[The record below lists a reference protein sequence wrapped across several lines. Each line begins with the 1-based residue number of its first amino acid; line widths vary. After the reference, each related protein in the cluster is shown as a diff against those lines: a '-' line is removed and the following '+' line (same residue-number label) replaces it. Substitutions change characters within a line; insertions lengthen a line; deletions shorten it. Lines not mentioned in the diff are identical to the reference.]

1 MTTSKQGLRES
12 PSSHHHYIGSITM
25 SLSTRLFFSSHAT
38 MSSSPP
44 PTPLSSSLRA
54 STDSQP
60 TISDEV
66 DEYNDNDGYY
76 EPNEGNVHGGSF
88 YSQNG
93 HNQSQ
98 SSSQRSSIDGSS
110 SLNGSLIVNGSQLNS
125 SSLNGSQL
133 LNSKGEPLSVTDIVE
148 DTYYRRHPYRERCP
162 NCSKEFETPASFHV
176 HHPCF
181 ERSEFFLKNQGQDD
195 PNGMHYLCKFCR
207 RTFFER
213 HLLKQHIRYHLS
225 ERPFECNFCGH
236 RFVCRPEVVAHVSS
250 FHLKLKPFVCSEPGC
265 GKKYAEKFSLERHMD
280 KNHGGKAFYKCKVCG
295 EEFHWNSKWN
305 KHKKTHPDY
314 PEETKETPVVEG
326 NPLVCQ
332 FPGCGKRYS
341 QKFMVGLHY
350 EAVHLGKPRYKC
362 DVCDKTFMFGQ
373 YLRDHK
379 KRVGH
384 LTENDRDL
392 TDKAENDSVV
402 YMDGEENE
410 CLSPGDR
417 PEEKFHQEDSGLSTP
432 LDLSQQNHYSNNREE
447 QVSLDLLRQQLLES
461 HPSLVDRVAEYIP
474 SNSTYHHHRHH
485 QPPQAVSVISLAQQQ
500 QNHRHHQL
508 VQQNS
513 YASHSSERDP
523 YEPSNFLE
531 VVLVEGEENR
541 HEEDHANGH
550 NAQSPKLEMQPEI
563 IENITEEKESSVCS
577 ECGGRFLSQVL
588 FARHIR
594 DHREDLIVYS
604 DARWNPLPHSSN
616 QESACES
623 PSCELS
629 SLSPPPSSTETPSPV
644 ADQPMQDVEEDQPSA
659 NSMLQEETHEEDAS
673 LLAEKESFL
682 RSMSLSAT
690 KELPHPPPLRRAST
704 DTCSFPSTKVG
715 SERRQSADTDILLRQ
730 PAKRRR
736 LNSDVIP
743 MPSSPSS
750 SSSPPSTRVINKSE
764 MTTTNNNSS
773 STSYNSPRRTSLRVI
788 TRGGVYK

>member
-1 MTTSKQGLRES
+1 
-12 PSSHHHYIGSITM
+12 
-25 SLSTRLFFSSHAT
+25 
-38 MSSSPP
+38 
-44 PTPLSSSLRA
+44 
-54 STDSQP
+54 
-60 TISDEV
+60 
-66 DEYNDNDGYY
+66 
-76 EPNEGNVHGGSF
+76 
-88 YSQNG
+88 
-93 HNQSQ
+93 
-98 SSSQRSSIDGSS
+98 
-110 SLNGSLIVNGSQLNS
+110 
-125 SSLNGSQL
+125 
-133 LNSKGEPLSVTDIVE
+133 
-148 DTYYRRHPYRERCP
+148 
-162 NCSKEFETPASFHV
+162 
-176 HHPCF
+176 
-181 ERSEFFLKNQGQDD
+181 
-195 PNGMHYLCKFCR
+195 
-207 RTFFER
+207 
-213 HLLKQHIRYHLS
+213 
-225 ERPFECNFCGH
+225 
-236 RFVCRPEVVAHVSS
+236 
-250 FHLKLKPFVCSEPGC
+250 
-265 GKKYAEKFSLERHMD
+265 MD

-362 DVCDKTFMFGQ
+362 DVCNKTFMFGQ

-417 PEEKFHQEDSGLSTP
+417 PEEKFDQEDGGLSTP
-432 LDLSQQNHYSNNREE
+432 LDLSQQNHYPNNREE
-447 QVSLDLLRQQLLES
+447 QVSKPLDILRQQLLES

-474 SNSTYHHHRHH
+474 SNSTYRHHRNH
-485 QPPQAVSVISLAQQQ
+485 QTPQAVSVISSLAQQQ
-500 QNHRHHQL
+500 QSHRHHQL

-513 YASHSSERDP
+513 YASDRPERDP

-531 VVLVEGEENR
+531 VVLVEGEENK
-541 HEEDHANGH
+541 HEEDHPNGH
-550 NAQSPKLEMQPEI
+550 NAQSPKLEMQPEV
-563 IENITEEKESSVCS
+563 IEIITEEKESSVCS

-604 DARWNPLPHSSN
+604 DARWNPLPHSSSN
-616 QESACES
+616 QESASCES

-629 SLSPPPSSTETPSPV
+629 SLSPPPSSTETPSPGV
-644 ADQPMQDVEEDQPSA
+644 GDQPIQDVEEEEPSA
-659 NSMLQEETHEEDAS
+659 MLQEETHEEDPS

-690 KELPHPPPLRRAST
+690 KELPRPPPLRRAST
-704 DTCSFPSTKVG
+704 DTCSFPATEVG
-715 SERRQSADTDILLRQ
+715 SERRQSTDTDILLRQ

-743 MPSSPSS
+743 MLSARSS
-750 SSSPPSTRVINKSE
+750 SSSSPSTRVINKSE

-788 TRGGVYK
+788 TRGGVQK